1 MPGEKGAR
9 ASHYLLRW
17 NEGAGIRLRDSF
29 SDFTFPPEKRIE
41 LALKRFLDHVRAIT
55 AVGRGVAIEPPG
67 ESVRNL
73 NVCHGDRL
81 RLKLEEF

>member
-9 ASHYLLRW
+9 ASHYFLRW
-17 NEGAGIRLRDSF
+17 NEGAGICLRNSS
-29 SDFTFPPEKRIE
+29 SDLSFPPLKRIE
-41 LALKRFLDHVRAIT
+41 LALERFLDHVRAI
-55 AVGRGVAIEPPG
+55 AALGRGVAIELSG

-81 RLKLEEF
+81 LSKLEEF